1 MGDFAFILAAVC
13 AFIAVAGVGFAFVGG
28 GDTEKASKSRVAAA
42 LGDGAGV
49 SRTKRKSAALDGSA
63 AKKKQIQ
70 DSLKDLEDR
79 QKAERKKSLTL
90 TARLEQA
97 GLDWSTT
104 KFWII
109 SAIMGGVAL
118 VLTFVTGQHPLLIL
132 GATAVMGL
140 GMPRWILG
148 MAKSRRQKK
157 FTGNFADALDVIVR
171 GIKSGLP
178 LNECLKIIAREAEE
192 PVRREFEKLTEGI
205 AVGVDAEEGLRRMLR
220 RMPLPELSFFSIVL
234 KIQSKTGGNLA
245 EALNNLSAV
254 LRARKMM
261 REKVGALSSE
271 AKASAMIIGSL
282 PPGVATM
289 VLVISPDYM
298 MPLFTTSMGQLMLL
312 AGVTWMGI
320 GIFVMRGMINF
331 KM

>member
-1 MGDFAFILAAVC
+1 MGDLAFIAVAILAFV
-13 AFIAVAGVGFAFVGG
+13 AVAGVGFAFSGG
-28 GDTEKASKSRVAAA
+28 SDKTAKNRMAAA
-42 LGDGAGV
+42 VGEPIQRG
-49 SRTKRKSAALDGSA
+49 KRKTAALDTA
-63 AKKKQIQ
+63 AQKRKQIQ
-70 DSLKDLEDR
+70 DSLKDLEAR

-97 GLDWSTT
+97 GLDWSPT

-109 SAIMGGVAL
+109 SGIVGGLAFAITL
-118 VLTFVTGQHPLLIL
+118 VTGQHPLLML
-132 GATAVMGL
+132 GATVVGGL
-140 GMPRWILG
+140 GLPRWIIG
-148 MAKSRRQKK
+148 MIKTRRQKK
-157 FTGNFADALDVIVR
+157 FTANFADALDVIVR

-192 PVRREFEKLTEGI
+192 PVRSEFQMLTEGI

-220 RMPLPELSFFSIVL
+220 RIPLPELSFFSIVL
-234 KIQSKTGGNLA
+234 TIQSKTGGNLA
-245 EALNNLSAV
+245 EALSNLSAV

-298 MPLFTTSMGQLMLL
+298 MPLFTTPMGQLMLL
-312 AGVTWMGI
+312 AGITWMGI

>member
-1 MGDFAFILAAVC
+1 MGDMVFILAAVC
-13 AFIAVAGVGFAFVGG
+13 AFVAVAGAGFAFAG
-28 GDTEKASKSRVAAA
+28 GDDKARKTRMAAA
-42 LGDGAGV
+42 IGEPVQRG
-49 SRTKRKSAALDGSA
+49 KRQGGALDSTA
-63 AKKKQIQ
+63 QKRKQIQ
-70 DSLKDLEDR
+70 DSLKDLEER

-90 TARLEQA
+90 KARLEQS
-97 GLDWSTT
+97 GLNWSPA

-109 SAIMGGVAL
+109 SAILGGVA
-118 VLTFVTGQHPLLIL
+118 VLATFVTGQHPLLIL
-132 GATAVMGL
+132 AAGVVAGL
-140 GMPRWILG
+140 GLPRWLLS
-148 MAKSRRQKK
+148 MSRKGRQKK
-157 FTGNFADALDVIVR
+157 FTENFADALDVIVR

-178 LNECLKIIAREAEE
+178 LNECLKIIAREAEH
-192 PVRREFEKLTEGI
+192 PVRGEFQLLVEGI
-205 AVGVDAEEGLRRMLR
+205 AVGVDVEEGLRRMLR

-234 KIQSKTGGNLA
+234 TIQSKTGGNLA
-245 EALNNLSAV
+245 EALGNLSAV

-261 REKVGALSSE
+261 REKVAALSSE

-312 AGVTWMGI
+312 GGLTWMAI

>member
-1 MGDFAFILAAVC
+1 MGDMTFILVAAF
-13 AFIAVAGVGFAFVGG
+13 AFIAVAGVGFAFAGG
-28 GDTEKASKSRVAAA
+28 GDKARKSRMAVAVGEPVQRGKRKGPALDAAA
-42 LGDGAGV
+42 Q
-49 SRTKRKSAALDGSA
+49 KR
-63 AKKKQIQ
+63 KQIQ
-70 DSLKDLEDR
+70 DSLKDLEAR
-79 QKAERKKSLTL
+79 QKADRKKSLTL

-97 GLDWSTT
+97 GLDWSPA

-109 SAIMGGVAL
+109 SGVLGGVAL
-118 VLTFVTGQHPLLIL
+118 LLTAMTGQHPLLMI
-132 GATAVMGL
+132 AAAVIAGFGL
-140 GMPRWILG
+140 PRWVLS
-148 MAKSRRQKK
+148 MARNGRQKK
-157 FTGNFADALDVIVR
+157 FTANFADALDVIVR

-178 LNECLKIIAREAEE
+178 LNECLKIIAREAEQ
-192 PVRREFEKLTEGI
+192 PVRGEFEKLVEGI
-205 AVGVDAEEGLRRMLR
+205 AVGVDLDEGLNRMLR

-234 KIQSKTGGNLA
+234 TIQSKTGGNLA
-245 EALNNLSAV
+245 EALGNLSAV

-312 AGVTWMGI
+312 AGVTWMAI

>member
-1 MGDFAFILAAVC
+1 MGDITFILVAAF
-13 AFIAVAGVGFAFVGG
+13 AFIAVAGVGFAFAGG
-28 GDTEKASKSRVAAA
+28 GDKARKTRMATAVGEPVQRAKRKGPALDAAA
-42 LGDGAGV
+42 Q
-49 SRTKRKSAALDGSA
+49 KRK
-63 AKKKQIQ
+63 QVQ
-70 DSLKDLEDR
+70 DSLKDLEAR
-79 QKAERKKSLTL
+79 QKADRKKSLTL

-97 GLDWSTT
+97 GLDWSPT

-109 SAIMGGVAL
+109 SAVLGAIAL
-118 VLTFVTGQHPLLIL
+118 VLTFITGQHPLVIL
-132 GATAVMGL
+132 AAAVVAGFGL
-140 GMPRWILG
+140 PRWVLS
-148 MAKSRRQKK
+148 MSRNGRQKK
-157 FTGNFADALDVIVR
+157 FTANFADALDVIIR

-178 LNECLKIIAREAEE
+178 LNECLKIIAREAEQ
-192 PVRREFEKLTEGI
+192 PVRGEFEKLVEGI
-205 AVGVDAEEGLRRMLR
+205 AVGVDLNEGLNRMLR

-234 KIQSKTGGNLA
+234 TIQSKTGGNLA

-282 PPGVATM
+282 SPGVATM

>member
-1 MGDFAFILAAVC
+1 MGDMAFILAAIC
-13 AFIAVAGVGFAFVGG
+13 AFVAVGGLGFAFTGG
-28 GDTEKASKSRVAAA
+28 GGEQKTAKSRVAAA
-42 LGDGAGV
+42 VGEPAVQRG
-49 SRTKRKSAALDGSA
+49 KRRNPAQDAAN
-63 AKKKQIQ
+63 AKRKQIQ

-79 QKAERKKSLTL
+79 QKAERKKSLTM

-97 GLDWSTT
+97 GLNWSPT

-109 SAIMGGVAL
+109 SAIAGGVAL
-118 VLTFVTGQHPLLIL
+118 AGTLITGQHPLLIL
-132 GATAVMGL
+132 GATAVAGL
-140 GMPRWILG
+140 GLPRWIIG
-148 MAKSRRQKK
+148 MAKTRRQKK
-157 FTGNFADALDVIVR
+157 FTANFADALDVIVR

-192 PVRREFEKLTEGI
+192 PVRSEFEKLTEGI

-234 KIQSKTGGNLA
+234 TIQSKTGGNLA
-245 EALNNLSAV
+245 EALSNLSAV

-312 AGVTWMGI
+312 AGVTWMAI

>member
-1 MGDFAFILAAVC
+1 MSDMVFILAAAC
-13 AFIAVAGVGFAFVGG
+13 AFIAVAGVGFVFAGG
-28 GDTEKASKSRVAAA
+28 GDQTRKTRMAAA
-42 LGDGAGV
+42 VGEPVQRG
-49 SRTKRKSAALDGSA
+49 KRQGAALDTA
-63 AKKKQIQ
+63 AQKRKQIQ
-70 DSLKDLEDR
+70 DSLKDLEER

-90 TARLEQA
+90 KARLEQS
-97 GLDWSTT
+97 GLNWSPA

-109 SAIMGGVAL
+109 SVILGAVSVMATV
-118 VLTFVTGQHPLLIL
+118 VTGQHPLLIL
-132 GATAVMGL
+132 AAGVIAGL
-140 GMPRWILG
+140 GLPRWVLS
-148 MAKSRRQKK
+148 MSRKRRQKK
-157 FTGNFADALDVIVR
+157 FTENFADALDVIVR

-178 LNECLKIIAREAEE
+178 LNECLKIIAREAEQ
-192 PVRREFEKLTEGI
+192 PVRGEFELLVEGI
-205 AVGVDAEEGLRRMLR
+205 AVGVDADEGLRRMLR

-234 KIQSKTGGNLA
+234 TIQSKTGGNLA
-245 EALNNLSAV
+245 EALGNLSAV

-261 REKVGALSSE
+261 REKVAALSSE
-271 AKASAMIIGSL
+271 AKASAMIIGAL

-312 AGVTWMGI
+312 GGLTWMGI